1 MDIHISGRGVDVPPP
16 LRRRVEARLHKVT
29 RFLPKIV
36 EARVV
41 LGIEKYRHLAEVTLQ
56 AKRSTLRV
64 EEEATDFQTAMDL
77 ALEKLERQARRRKDR
92 IHRRKPRVPP
102 KQRLARPALVEPA
115 EGAEAGSTPELIVR
129 RAAAKPMS
137 QEEAIDQ
144 IRLGEDPLLVFTN
157 ATTRA
162 VNVLRRLGD
171 GRLELIEPPPG

>member
-16 LRRRVEARLHKVT
+16 LRRRVEAKLHKVT
-29 RFLPKIV
+29 RLLPKIV

-41 LGIEKYRHLAEVTLQ
+41 LGLEKYRHLAEVTLQ

-92 IHRRKPRVPP
+92 IHQRKPRVSPKRRLPP
-102 KQRLARPALVEPA
+102 PAAVGSAEVA
-115 EGAEAGSTPELIVR
+115 EGGVPELIVR

-137 QEEAIDQ
+137 LEEAIDQ
-144 IRLGEDPLLVFTN
+144 IRLGEDQLLVFTN

-171 GRLELIEPPPG
+171 GRLELIEPPA